1 MSDPDDPMTTI
12 RAYVDGF
19 NNGDVE
25 AMAAACAD
33 PMQILDG
40 LAPHVWQGPTA
51 AQDWYA
57 DALVEAE
64 HLSVTDLHIGTG
76 KPRHVDVAGDFAYVA
91 LPVTFEYNLPS
102 KHVNQTDAWWTFS
115 LRKIEGT
122 WKLSAWSWTKGD
134 FAIT

>member
-1 MSDPDDPMTTI
+1 MFDPNDPMTTI

-57 DALVEAE
+57 AALAEAK
-64 HLSVTDLHIGTG
+64 HAGGSDLHIGTG
-76 KPRHVDVAGDFAYVA
+76 EPKHVDVAGDFAYVA
-91 LPVTFEYNLPS
+91 LPVTFEYNLPG

-115 LRKIEGT
+115 LRNLDGAWT
-122 WKLSAWSWTKGD
+122 LSAWSWTKGD
-134 FAIT
+134 FTVT